1 MIRTN
6 SMIVTLFATA
16 VAGVSS
22 VASATEPEPLAMVP
36 IEEPAAMV
44 TPQIVPTP
52 PPAFAPAFGRP
63 QIQPQEVQMSGVI
76 VNDVALSMDT
86 VNQMRAAGM
95 NVVEGNYWYDRT
107 CGAFGYKGGPAVG
120 RIMPGLN
127 IGGPMKANCANGNSG
142 MFVNGRE
149 LTMSEALPLA
159 QGLRIGQ
166 GRYALDAALNFG
178 LEGQPPVI
186 NLAAAVAA
194 AQQQEQQ
201 PERHKSLSERGLL
214 YGQPVCVPGVGCS
227 GEGFSYTH

>member
-1 MIRTN
+1 MIRTT
-6 SMIVTLFATA
+6 SIFTA
-16 VAGVSS
+16 VFAAVAVGVSS
-22 VASATEPEPLAMVP
+22 IATATEPEPLAMVP
-36 IEEPAAMV
+36 IEEPAPIT
-44 TPQIVPTP
+44 TPQLVETP
-52 PPAFAPAFGRP
+52 RPALVPAFARP
-63 QIQPQEVQMSGVI
+63 QVQPQEVQMSGVI
-76 VNDVALSMDT
+76 VNDVPLSMNT

-194 AQQQEQQ
+194 AQQQQQ
-201 PERHKSLSERGLL
+201 PERQKSLSERGLL